1 MGGYIWAYWFC
12 LSSRACRSRVRVILF
27 VFDFLLCVCVCVCVC
42 SFCFYFADVLS
53 STMWSNLPAEDSL
66 SSRLS
71 VSEALGI

>member
-27 VFDFLLCVCVCVCVC
+27 VLTFYCVCVC

>member
-1 MGGYIWAYWFC
+1 M
-12 LSSRACRSRVRVILF
+12 
-27 VFDFLLCVCVCVCVC
+27 C